1 MKLANKVALITGAG
15 SGMGRASALLF
26 ALEGAK
32 VGVVDIDRHAA
43 AQTAREI
50 ETAGGKAIALGADVS
65 KKEDAQAM
73 VAATVEKLGVP
84 DIVYNNAGI
93 EGESAFM
100 AQLSE
105 DAFDRVIA
113 VNLRGVWLG
122 MKYALPHMVKKG
134 GGSIINTASIAGMVA
149 IRGATTYC
157 AAKAGVIALPASP
170 RSNMAATISAST
182 ASAPARSIRRW

>member
-15 SGMGRASALLF
+15 SGMGRAGAPLF

-32 VGVVDIDRHAA
+32 VAVVDIDQRSA

-65 KKEDAQAM
+65 KREDSQTM

-105 DAFDRVIA
+105 DAFDRVRLA
-113 VNLRGVWLG
+113 AHGEEGRRLDNQHRLDRGDGRDPRRDRLLRGKGRRDRSHPRRCARIRPLQ
-122 MKYALPHMVKKG
+122 YPRQLHLPRHD
-134 GGSIINTASIAGMVA
+134 
-149 IRGATTYC
+149 
-157 AAKAGVIALPASP
+157 
-170 RSNMAATISAST
+170 
-182 ASAPARSIRRW
+182 